1 MLIIENTNFSYF
13 ILFALTYILNAT
25 YVHLQKWLQ
34 CQVAIVVKGTDEM
47 HLLTHEVNDLNW
59 TRFTKKSYM
68 LLISV
73 DHIFFV
79 S

>member
-13 ILFALTYILNAT
+13 ILFALKYILNAI

-47 HLLTHEVNDLNW
+47 HLLTHEVNDLNL
-59 TRFTKKSYM
+59 TRFTKR
-68 LLISV
+68 I
-73 DHIFFV
+73 ICC
-79 S
+79 

>member
-13 ILFALTYILNAT
+13 ILFALTYILNAI

-47 HLLTHEVNDLNW
+47 HLLTHEVNDLNL
-59 TRFTKKSYM
+59 TRFTKR
-68 LLISV
+68 I
-73 DHIFFV
+73 ICC
-79 S
+79 

>member
-13 ILFALTYILNAT
+13 ISFALTYILNAT
-25 YVHLQKWLQ
+25 YVHLKKWLQ
-34 CQVAIVVKGTDEM
+34 CQVAIVVKATYEM

-59 TRFTKKSYM
+59 TRFTKKNYM
-68 LLISV
+68 LLMSV

>member
-13 ILFALTYILNAT
+13 ILFALTYILNAI

-47 HLLTHEVNDLNW
+47 HLLTHEVNDLNLA
-59 TRFTKKSYM
+59 RFTKR
-68 LLISV
+68 I
-73 DHIFFV
+73 ICC
-79 S
+79 

>member
-1 MLIIENTNFSYF
+1 MIENTNFSYF

-47 HLLTHEVNDLNW
+47 HLLTHEVNDLNL
-59 TRFTKKSYM
+59 TRFTKR
-68 LLISV
+68 I
-73 DHIFFV
+73 ICC
-79 S
+79 

>member
-1 MLIIENTNFSYF
+1 MIENTNFSYF

-25 YVHLQKWLQ
+25 YVHLKKWLH
-34 CQVAIVVKGTDEM
+34 CQVAIVVKATYKM

-59 TRFTKKSYM
+59 TRFTKKNYM
-68 LLISV
+68 LLMSV